1 MIQFIPFS
9 PKTHKNQ
16 TYPSKLNSIFPSPTS
31 KVCLNME
38 KRAKNSNISV
48 QTTLIPFPNSQIQRY
63 GNILYIT
70 LKEKH
75 LKQLKHL
82 SKHGIVM
89 ESNHFKQHESL
100 F

>member
-1 MIQFIPFS
+1 
-9 PKTHKNQ
+9 
-16 TYPSKLNSIFPSPTS
+16 
-31 KVCLNME
+31 ME
-38 KRAKNSNISV
+38 KHAKNSNMFV
-48 QTTLIPFPNSQIQRY
+48 QITLIPFPTSQLQGY

-75 LKQLKHL
+75 VKQLKHL